1 MISSRSS
8 SIENYHLCNK
18 LKENFG
24 VCGENCVHLLCPLA
38 SYKEEI
44 VVLDVMR
51 GLLQIIS
58 HWFKKDVKWD
68 WLFVFF
74 LRYKVKNFM
83 DSFWL
88 HQTSQLMLLIWF
100 QSVPLTWGLCAP
112 LACNVTEIR
121 QLISTI
127 SKGMW
132 INLALLAHLPSWN
145 FITIMIFLLSYFQ
158 FHNMYMILIIKF
170 STSDNAFRVLWLV
183 HSILVISSYTLV
195 WSYMVN
201 DCTKRC

>member
-1 MISSRSS
+1 MCCTTAMDIMISSKSS
-8 SIENYHLCNK
+8 CIENCHLCNK

-24 VCGENCVHLLCPLA
+24 VCGENCVHLFCPLE

-44 VVLDVMR
+44 VVLEVMR

-58 HWFKKDVKWD
+58 YWFKKDIKWD

-74 LRYKVKNFM
+74 LRYKLKNFM

-88 HQTSQLMLLIWF
+88 HQTSQLMLSLIWF
-100 QSVPLTWGLCAP
+100 QSVPLTWGVCAP

-132 INLALLAHLPSWN
+132 INLALLAHLHLLQTSLLLW
-145 FITIMIFLLSYFQ
+145 FFWLSYFQ
-158 FHNMYMILIIKF
+158 SHN
-170 STSDNAFRVLWLV
+170 
-183 HSILVISSYTLV
+183 
-195 WSYMVN
+195 
-201 DCTKRC
+201 